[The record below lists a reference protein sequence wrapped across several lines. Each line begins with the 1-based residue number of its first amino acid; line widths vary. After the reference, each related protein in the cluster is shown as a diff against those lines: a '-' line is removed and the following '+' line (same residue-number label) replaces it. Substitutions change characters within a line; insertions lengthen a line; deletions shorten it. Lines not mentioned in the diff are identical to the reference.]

1 MPTVPP
7 ALGPAAVLAL
17 RAVWREAW
25 LLAPGFAVTA
35 LRRALGWPAL
45 AFVWAVGAEAAFQA
59 ARERP
64 LDPLAALSGV
74 ATAVSSPR
82 VIALALGLW
91 LAGALCGGLLRVAW
105 LSGAL
110 PALGGALA
118 GAAGSGGVDRFAGG
132 VAGGFPRL
140 LATAALALAARLGG
154 ALFALALALG
164 ALRITLAAAGG
175 GGSPALAAAVALA
188 LTVAVAVPV
197 ALSAASD
204 AALARAALRG
214 EGPSAAFAGATR
226 RLLLRPGAFLL
237 GALVFG
243 LLGALAPA
251 SVQALG
257 NAVTG
262 FAAAAPPAVM
272 LGPALLLAAVA
283 AVAAT
288 ALDLAWLGTVATLAC
303 GEERPAR

>member
-1 MPTVPP
+1 MRTVPP
-7 ALGPAAVLAL
+7 ALGSAAALAL

-25 LLAPGFAVTA
+25 LLAPGFVVTA
-35 LRRALGWPAL
+35 LRRALSWPAL
-45 AFVWAVGAEAAFQA
+45 AFVWAIALEAGLEA
-59 ARERP
+59 AREHP
-64 LDPLAALSGV
+64 LDPLAALSG
-74 ATAVSSPR
+74 AAAAVSSPR
-82 VIALALGLW
+82 AVAIVVGLW
-91 LAGALCGGLLRVAW
+91 LAGALAGGLLRVAW

-110 PALGGALA
+110 PALGGAMA
-118 GAAGSGGVDRFAGG
+118 GGAGGVDRFAGG
-132 VAGGFPRL
+132 IAGGFPRV

-164 ALRITLAAAGG
+164 ALRITFAAVGG
-175 GGSPALAAAVALA
+175 GGSPGLAAAVALA
-188 LTVAVAVPV
+188 LTVAVIVPV
-197 ALSAASD
+197 GLSAASD

-214 EGPSAAFAGATR
+214 DGPAAAFAGATR

-251 SVQALG
+251 SVQTLG

-272 LGPALLLAAVA
+272 LGPALLLAAGA

-288 ALDLAWLGTVATLAC
+288 ALELAWLGTVATLAC